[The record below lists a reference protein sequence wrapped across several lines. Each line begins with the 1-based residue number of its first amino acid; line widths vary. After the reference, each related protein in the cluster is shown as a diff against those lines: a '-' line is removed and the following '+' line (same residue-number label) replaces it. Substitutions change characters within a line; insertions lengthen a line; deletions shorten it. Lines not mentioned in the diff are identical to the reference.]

1 MVAIF
6 VGTSL
11 VLMISVLPSSA
22 LSPVPSDEQLATQ
35 NTNAFS
41 DVSSYHPNVD
51 AIVYLKAQGIIKG
64 YENGEFLPDT
74 TINRAEFMKIIV
86 GSAVAKPE
94 GKNCFTD
101 VKEEWFA
108 PFICEGK
115 KRGIVT
121 GYADGT
127 FKPGL
132 NINAVEAS
140 KIVAKAFGVAEKNV
154 SGELWYKPFVTG
166 LEKKKAIPVS
176 IDYAE
181 KKVTRGEMSE
191 MSWRLKAGV
200 TTKATKTLAS
210 LTSDLP
216 NLESCTE
223 LKEKM
228 ALQLYKQSRVM
239 PFMMKSTTGAIPE
252 AAMEDSSAQNSATPP
267 TSPTPTEG
275 FGAGADE
282 DFSQTNVQ
290 VEGVDE
296 ADIVKNDGQ
305 YVYLIKGRS
314 IRIVKATPAAEMKE
328 LSQVTVNEKTFYPSE
343 MFVTGNTL
351 VVVGNAYAGNSETVV
366 YLYDI
371 TDRANVKQTRRVAFE
386 GNYVSSRRIGNHAY
400 FVMNAYPQY
409 QIMEAQDVDPVDVVP
424 TFTDSKTG
432 KTEPV
437 AGCASI
443 RVFPRYT
450 DPNFLIVAGIPLS
463 TAGDASI
470 SRQMY
475 LGSGNTIYSS
485 LESLYVATQKYEYD
499 EMKPYNIWMPPSG
512 KTSTVFYRFGLKDGQ
527 VEYKTNGSV
536 PGTLLNQFSMDE
548 SSDAFRVATTR
559 GDFWGGSDSQP
570 TNQLMMLDRNNLET
584 KLGEVTGIG
593 KGEKI
598 KSVRFMG
605 KRAYVVTFKNTDPFY
620 VIDVENP
627 RAPKILGELKIPGY
641 SDYLHPYDD
650 NHIIGF
656 GKEAV
661 DASQFSQLDDGFM
674 PGGNNFAWYQGMK
687 LAMFDVTD
695 PTKPKEMFKE
705 VIGDRGTNSEL
716 LYNHKALLFSKAK
729 GLLAFPIEVA
739 EIKNKEAAKVSPS
752 TYGET
757 VFRGAYVYN
766 VDLTKG
772 FTLKGKITHVDPNAT
787 KPSGD
792 ATSSEMQLKMM
803 SPIYYD
809 YEATINR
816 LVYIGSNIYSIS
828 MKKVEAH
835 SLSDIVKQ
843 GEAIL
848 AKDPDNSGMPMPVDA
863 M

>member
-1 MVAIF
+1 MHRFSRLLAPFVALSF
-6 VGTSL
+6 ALT
-11 VLMISVLPSSA
+11 ISV
-22 LSPVPSDEQLATQ
+22 VPSLAQSTD
-35 NTNAFS
+35 AFT
-41 DVSSYHPNVD
+41 DVAKIHPHAD
-51 AIVYLKAQGIIKG
+51 AIAYLKEKGIIKG
-64 YENGEFLPDT
+64 YGNGQFLPDN

-86 GSAVAKPE
+86 GSAFPVST
-94 GKNCFTD
+94 GKDCFKD
-101 VKEEWFA
+101 VKDEWYS

-115 KRGIVT
+115 KRGIVE
-121 GYADGT
+121 GYPDGT

-140 KIVAKAFGVAEKNV
+140 KIVAKAFGVDEKNV
-154 SGELWYKPFVTG
+154 AGELWYKPFIDG
-166 LEKKKAIPVS
+166 LSKKKAIPVS
-176 IDYAE
+176 IDYPE

-191 MSWRLKAGV
+191 MSWRLKADV

-228 ALQLYKQSRVM
+228 SLQVYRQSRAIM
-239 PFMMKSTTGAIPE
+239 PFAKSITGAQPE
-252 AAMEDSSAQNSATPP
+252 VSMAEDSAA
-267 TSPTPTEG
+267 
-275 FGAGADE
+275 ADE
-282 DFSQTNVQ
+282 GLGSGPPDAQDFSQTNVQ

-314 IRIVKATPAAEMKE
+314 IRIVKATPATEMKE
-328 LSQVTVNEKTFYPSE
+328 LAQVMVAEKTFYPSE

-351 VVVGNAYAGNSETVV
+351 VVVGNSYSEKSETVV
-366 YLYDI
+366 YIYDI
-371 TDRANVKQTRRVAFE
+371 TDRANVKQSRRVAFE
-386 GNYVSSRRIGNHAY
+386 GNYVSSRRIGNYAY

-409 QIMEAQDVDPVDVVP
+409 SIMEAQAIDPVDIVP

-437 AGCASI
+437 SGCASI
-443 RVFPRYT
+443 RIFPRYN

-463 TAGDASI
+463 TTGDASI
-470 SRQMY
+470 SRQTY

-499 EMKPYNIWMPPSG
+499 EMEAYDIWMPPAG

-559 GDFWGGSDSQP
+559 GDFWGASENQP
-570 TNQLMMLDRNNLET
+570 TNQLMILDRNNLDM

-661 DASQFSQLDDGFM
+661 DASQFPQLDDGFM
-674 PGGNNFAWYQGMK
+674 PGGDNFAWYQGMK

-695 PTKPKEMFKE
+695 PTAPKEMFKE

-739 EIKNKEAAKVSPS
+739 EIKDKTAAKMHPS

-766 VDLTKG
+766 VDLEKG

-787 KPSGD
+787 KPTSGD

-816 LVYIGSNIYSIS
+816 LVYIGSNLYTIS
-828 MKKVEAH
+828 MKKIEAH
-835 SLSDIVKQ
+835 TLSDIVKL
-843 GEAIL
+843 GEAVL
-848 AKDPDNSGMPMPVDA
+848 AKDPDNGGIPMPLDA